1 MNFNNVIGEYLK
13 YFFVIDNMSIYKSIV
28 KFVISLTSLIIKSA
42 QSFEKIRIFYKIL
55 GLLQRDEA
63 FFVKGKYFCG
73 GALGLGLNCLGLGP
87 ALVSIDVYK
96 SP

>member
-42 QSFEKIRIFYKIL
+42 QSFEKIHIFYKIL
-55 GLLQRDEA
+55 GILQRDGGLFCKGQI
-63 FFVKGKYFCG
+63 FFVM
-73 GALGLGLNCLGLGP
+73 GP
-87 ALVSIDVYK
+87 
-96 SP
+96 

>member
-55 GLLQRDEA
+55 GLLQRDGA
-63 FFVKGKYFCG
+63 FFCKGQIFFVVG
-73 GALGLGLNCLGLGP
+73 
-87 ALVSIDVYK
+87 S
-96 SP
+96 

>member
-42 QSFEKIRIFYKIL
+42 QPFEKICIFYKIL
-55 GLLQRDEA
+55 GLLDMQTSHLFYTKKA
-63 FFVKGKYFCG
+63 TFF
-73 GALGLGLNCLGLGP
+73 
-87 ALVSIDVYK
+87 
-96 SP
+96 